1 MGTKLGDIVRPSNF
15 ILIFVSALSKELF
28 MGNDILQPPPIE
40 VILVANIL
48 CTITLVHVQS
58 EWKQGCGDQGSS
70 LRSQTTL
77 K

>member
-15 ILIFVSALSKELF
+15 ILIFVGALSKGLLF

-58 EWKQGCGDQGSS
+58 E
-70 LRSQTTL
+70 
-77 K
+77 